1 MTQPS
6 MRELLLTS
14 AAGFRAHAEYL
25 DRLAAA
31 EEVPQP
37 APAPVPDPVSAP
49 PPVVTEPPP
58 VPVEPPPVLVPP
70 VQDPPAPT
78 VELARLPLVGTGA
91 PAGAVRE
98 TMTVLAQGDLPVGQ
112 TLAGTINGAAV
123 PLQVDVSTRH
133 PDGSACAVLLAFS
146 DPGLAHEDRAD
157 LILTKV
163 PQSTATVDTGLFYDE
178 LHVEVEFDGYRIP
191 FFRPTSMWRDGPLSR
206 CWREDFAVPAAS
218 VGANTVHVN
227 IDLTMFA
234 DGSVRVLSNI
244 RNDLSLVQPHALVP
258 GGKVSGTS
266 RKDVA
271 VAARYSTRVLVGG
284 VEVARR
290 DNVVQPLGTWLPVE
304 ARVLPDG
311 TPAPVPCWAFPDTA
325 RLHRVGVVGPYAPGG
340 YLPAMRDAYVAR
352 MAAPDWDAP
361 FALRGL
367 VANMGMTGGRPDIG
381 MVPEPSAIVLMGQD
395 PAMAEYVLGRSVA
408 LMGAHWHWWMAEER
422 SFLSPL
428 DRPSLW
434 LDPRDPKWLPG
445 GAEATQFGLD
455 VAHQPNDH
463 LVAYL
468 LTGDR
473 HRLEAMAAM
482 ACWSLMVQ
490 SLGSTTG
497 RGTPKNVTATPAG
510 RAARLQQLVEGDG
523 EGFLFVRADQVR
535 AKSWNRRGM
544 VQCAMLAPDAMQPA
558 PGYFRAVLAAN
569 LRWLASKRP
578 AWTVECG
585 EVHGHAAPI
594 KGDDASTFAPWQ
606 QDFGI
611 AAEVQSVLMGLPGAM
626 DHLRWEA
633 NWTVGSLQHNPAFYN
648 ADGVN
653 YGILCGRPIKPDGKP
668 TLSADE
674 LAAWDR
680 IVGAD
685 VPMAQTWQQLGDV
698 TRAWT
703 RYPSYGTD
711 FSAVKVDISGD
722 YGLQRIIALT
732 WMLHPG
738 VPWTHEER
746 EGIKAGLRFLL
757 DTAPVKIFAQ
767 DRARVKVPHKN
778 LARPA
783 GV

>member
-1 MTQPS
+1 
-6 MRELLLTS
+6 
-14 AAGFRAHAEYL
+14 
-25 DRLAAA
+25 
-31 EEVPQP
+31 
-37 APAPVPDPVSAP
+37 
-49 PPVVTEPPP
+49 
-58 VPVEPPPVLVPP
+58 VLVPP
-70 VQDPPAPT
+70 AQDPPAPT
-78 VELARLPLVGTGA
+78 AELARLPLVGAGA
-91 PAGAVRE
+91 PAGTVRE
-98 TMTVLAQGDLPVGQ
+98 TMSVLGQGELPTGQ
-112 TLAGTINGAAV
+112 TLAGMVNGTAV
-123 PLQVDVSTRH
+123 PLQVDVSTRW
-133 PDGSACAVLLAFS
+133 PDGSACAVLLAFC

-157 LILTKV
+157 LLLSRVAAGTVTEGPTAHFDGLTV
-163 PQSTATVDTGLFYDE
+163 EVQVGGYAFQVGTSDDLWRAGPLARSWRIDAPIPAEACGSST
-178 LHVEVEFDGYRIP
+178 LHVATDV
-191 FFRPTSMWRDGPLSR
+191 TL
-206 CWREDFAVPAAS
+206 
-218 VGANTVHVN
+218 
-227 IDLTMFA
+227 FA
-234 DGSVRVLSNI
+234 DGSMRVVANH
-244 RNDLSLVQPHALVP
+244 RNDLALVQPHALVP

-271 VAARYSTRVLVGG
+271 VAARYSTRILVGG

-304 ARVLPDG
+304 ARVRPDG

-340 YLPAMRDAYVAR
+340 YLTTMRDAYVAR
-352 MAAPDWDAP
+352 MAAPDWSAP

-428 DRPSLW
+428 DRPTLW
-434 LDPRDPKWLPG
+434 LDPRDTKWMPG

-482 ACWSLMVQ
+482 ASWSMMVQ
-490 SLGSTTG
+490 SLGSATG
-497 RGTPKNVTATPAG
+497 RGTPKNVAPTPAG

-523 EGFLFVRADQVR
+523 EGFLFARADQVR

-578 AWTVECG
+578 AWTAECG

-633 NWTVGSLQHNPAFYN
+633 NWTVGSLQHDPAFCN

-674 LAAWDR
+674 LAVWDR

-685 VPMAQTWQQLGDV
+685 VPMAQTWQQLGDM

-703 RYPSYGTD
+703 RYPSYGTN
-711 FSAVKVDISGD
+711 FEKVKVDISGD
-722 YGLQRIIALT
+722 YGLQRVIALT

-738 VPWTHEER
+738 LPWSPEER